1 MSAHQDIFRRLGEI
15 PPPGERVFYTTLM
28 DMDRLCDR
36 IRDGKTTVI
45 DRERLEATRDRI
57 SAILDNERGQQ

>member
-1 MSAHQDIFRRLGEI
+1 MNIQI
-15 PPPGERVFYTTLM
+15 PVFDGIGSIPEPGERVFITTLM

-36 IRDGKTTVI
+36 IRDGKTTLI